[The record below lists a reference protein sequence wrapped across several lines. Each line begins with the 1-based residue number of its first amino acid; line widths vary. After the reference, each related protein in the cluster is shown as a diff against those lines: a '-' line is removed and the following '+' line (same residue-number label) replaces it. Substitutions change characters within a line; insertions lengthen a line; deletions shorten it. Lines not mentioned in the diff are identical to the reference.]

1 MFNFKKLYAMK
12 RLFLFFAVLCMS
24 HFMMGQEHMKFKG
37 VEIDGSLSEM
47 VTKLKA
53 KGFTYLGAE
62 DGIAMLQGDFAGYRD
77 CQIVVLSMK
86 ETGKVNAIGVAFLER
101 KEWSSLE
108 GDYNTLKNMLT
119 EKYGE
124 PSQVIER
131 FNKDYVPDNWWRF
144 HYITSDE
151 ATWMS
156 EFETSNGT
164 IELYMNKMGYSKA
177 AVILKYY
184 DKANT
189 DVVRASAM
197 DDL

>member
-1 MFNFKKLYAMK
+1 MKK
-12 RLFLFFAVLCMS
+12 LFLFFVVLCMS

-37 VEIDGSLSEM
+37 VEIDGTLTDM
-47 VTKLKA
+47 VTKLKT
-53 KGFTYLGAE
+53 KGFVYLGAE
-62 DGIAMLQGDFAGYRD
+62 DGIAMLKGDFAGYRE

-86 ETGKVNAIGVAFLER
+86 ETGKVNVVAVAFPNRE
-101 KEWSSLE
+101 EWSSLE
-108 GDYNTLKNMLT
+108 RNYNSLKSMLI

-124 PSQVIER
+124 PMRVIEEFQR
-131 FNKDYVPDNWWRF
+131 DYVPDNSSKWHELSMDRC
-144 HYITSDE
+144 
-151 ATWMS
+151 TWVS
-156 EFETSNGT
+156 VFETDKGD
-164 IELYMNKMGYSKA
+164 IELYINKLDYGSA

>member
-1 MFNFKKLYAMK
+1 MK

-62 DGIAMLQGDFAGYRD
+62 DGIAILQGDFAGYRD

-86 ETGKVNAIGVAFLER
+86 ETGKVNAIAVAFPNRE
-101 KEWSSLE
+101 EWSSLE
-108 GDYNTLKNMLT
+108 GDYDRLKSMLT

-124 PSQVIER
+124 PMRMIEKFQR
-131 FNKDYVPDNWWRF
+131 EYVSDNSSKWHELSMDRC
-144 HYITSDE
+144 
-151 ATWMS
+151 TWMS
-156 EFETSNGT
+156 EFEVSNGT
-164 IELYMNKMGYSKA
+164 IELYINKMDYGDA

>member
-1 MFNFKKLYAMK
+1 MKK
-12 RLFLFFAVLCMS
+12 LFLFFAVLCMS
-24 HFMMGQEHMKFKG
+24 HFMMAQEHMKFKG

-77 CQIVVLSMK
+77 CQIIVMTIK
-86 ETGKVNAIGVAFLER
+86 ETGIVNAIGVAFPEVEEWSLLER
-101 KEWSSLE
+101 NYD
-108 GDYNTLKNMLT
+108 GLKSMLI

-124 PSQVIER
+124 PMRVIEE
-131 FNKDYVPDNWWRF
+131 FQNDYVSDNSSKWHELHMDRC
-144 HYITSDE
+144 
-151 ATWMS
+151 TWFS
-156 EFETSNGT
+156 VFETESGT
-164 IELYMNKMGYSKA
+164 IELFIQKVKYGNA

-184 DKANT
+184 DKVNT

>member
-1 MFNFKKLYAMK
+1 MKKLV
-12 RLFLFFAVLCMS
+12 LFFVVLCVSIAAMA
-24 HFMMGQEHMKFKG
+24 QEHMKFKG
-37 VEIDGSLSEM
+37 VEIDGTLTEM

-62 DGIAMLQGDFAGYRD
+62 DGIAILQGDFAGYRD

-86 ETGKVNAIGVAFLER
+86 ETGKVNAIAVAFPNRED
-101 KEWSSLE
+101 WSSLE
-108 GDYNTLKNMLT
+108 SDYDRLKSMLT

-124 PSQVIER
+124 PSRVIER

-151 ATWMS
+151 ATWAS
-156 EFETSNGT
+156 VFETDNGD
-164 IELYMNKMGYSKA
+164 IELYMNKVDYDEA

>member
-1 MFNFKKLYAMK
+1 MKKLV
-12 RLFLFFAVLCMS
+12 LFFVVLCVSIAAMA
-24 HFMMGQEHMKFKG
+24 QEHMKFKG
-37 VEIDGSLSEM
+37 VEIDGTLTEM
-47 VTKLKA
+47 VTKLKT
-53 KGFTYLGAE
+53 KGFVLLGAE
-62 DGIAMLQGDFAGYRD
+62 DGVALMEGDFAGYRD

-86 ETGKVNAIGVAFLER
+86 ETGKVNAIGVAFTER
-101 KEWSSLE
+101 EEWSSLE
-108 GDYNTLKNMLT
+108 GDYDRLKSMLT

-124 PSQVIER
+124 PSRVIER

-144 HYITSDE
+144 NYIISDE

-156 EFETSNGT
+156 EFEVSNGT
-164 IELYMNKMGYSKA
+164 IELYMNKVDYNKA

>member
-1 MFNFKKLYAMK
+1 MKKLV
-12 RLFLFFAVLCMS
+12 LFFVVLCMS

-37 VEIDGSLSEM
+37 VEIDGTLTEM

-62 DGIAMLQGDFAGYRD
+62 DGIAMLKGDFAGYRD

-86 ETGKVNAIGVAFLER
+86 ETGKVNAIGVAFPER
-101 KEWSSLE
+101 EDWSSLE
-108 GDYNTLKNMLT
+108 GDYDRLKSMLT

-124 PSQVIER
+124 PSRVIER

-144 HYITSDE
+144 NYITSDE
-151 ATWMS
+151 AIWAS
-156 EFETSNGT
+156 IFEMLNGT
-164 IELYMNKMGYSKA
+164 IELYMNKVDYNKA